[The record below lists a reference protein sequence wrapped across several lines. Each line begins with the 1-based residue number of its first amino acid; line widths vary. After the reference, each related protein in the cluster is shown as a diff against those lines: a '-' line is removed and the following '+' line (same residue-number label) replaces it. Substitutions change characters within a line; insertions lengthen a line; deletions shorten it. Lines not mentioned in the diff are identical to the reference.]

1 MSTSNGDQIVTET
14 NSAFSLVKSH
24 GLSLPEAWEDH
35 PWGETV
41 LKVRKKV
48 FVFLNG
54 SSEGVFALSVKL
66 PQSAEFALLHPFAS
80 KTGYGLGNSGW
91 VTCEFKDG
99 DDIPVD
105 MLIEWMEQSYR
116 TVAPKK
122 LAALVP
128 EA

>member
-1 MSTSNGDQIVTET
+1 MTDDRILASTSE
-14 NSAFSLVKSH
+14 AFALILEH
-24 GLSLPEAWEDH
+24 GLTLPEAWEDH

-54 SSEGVFALSVKL
+54 SKEGVFALSVKL

-99 DDIPVD
+99 EDMPID

-122 LAALVP
+122 LAALIP
-128 EA
+128 EPE

>member
-1 MSTSNGDQIVTET
+1 MSDDQTVTSV
-14 NSAFSLVKSH
+14 SAAFNAVKTH
-24 GLSLPEAWEDH
+24 GLTLPEAWEDH

-41 LKVRKKV
+41 LKVRKKI

-54 SSEGVFALSVKL
+54 SREGVLALSVKL

-91 VTCEFKDG
+91 VTCEFNEG
-99 DDIPVD
+99 EDIPLG
-105 MLIEWMEQSYR
+105 MLMEWMEQSYR
-116 TVAPKK
+116 AVAPKK

-128 EA
+128 EP

>member
-1 MSTSNGDQIVTET
+1 MEDRILTDTGQ
-14 NSAFSLVKSH
+14 AFKAILAH
-24 GLSLPEAWEDH
+24 GLTLPDAWEDH

-54 SSEGVFALSVKL
+54 SKEGVFALSVKL

-91 VTCEFKDG
+91 VTCEFNDD
-99 DDIPVD
+99 DDIPLD

-128 EA
+128 EPE

>member
-1 MSTSNGDQIVTET
+1 MTDDRILTNTSE
-14 NSAFSLVKSH
+14 AFALILEH
-24 GLSLPEAWEDH
+24 GLTLPEAWKDH

-54 SSEGVFALSVKL
+54 SKEGIFALSVKL

-91 VTCEFKDG
+91 VTCEFADG
-99 DDIPVD
+99 DDMPID

-122 LAALVP
+122 LAALVQEP
-128 EA
+128 E